1 MPGHSKMKKNMNKP
15 RFEVSPP
22 PPMPKMMKRRGG
34 KNLMP
39 KAVRRNVKIH

>member
-1 MPGHSKMKKNMNKP
+1 MNKKAKQAISNVP

-22 PPMPKMMKRRGG
+22 PPMPRMMKRRGG